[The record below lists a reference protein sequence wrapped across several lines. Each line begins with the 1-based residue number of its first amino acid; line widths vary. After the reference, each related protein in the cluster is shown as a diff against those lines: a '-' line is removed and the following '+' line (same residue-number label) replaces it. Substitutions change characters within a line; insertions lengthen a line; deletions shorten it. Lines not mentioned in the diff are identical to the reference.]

1 MKRLLIFLLL
11 SVAGLQTAW
20 SYYQYKEAFTIHPNG
35 RAVKCYMRGAD
46 GECKDVLYKIYPNME
61 ESNVG
66 RVVHYV
72 SCNQDKFIGIIVN
85 DDIVYVKKGSVAVNT
100 RNYSGEILNLYSEP
114 DTTSEI
120 VFQTDKVQTLPI
132 YDING
137 HWLYVKLKDMNG
149 RVVFGWLEPDMQCG
163 SPFTSCP

>member
-1 MKRLLIFLLL
+1 MQWQR
-11 SVAGLQTAW
+11 
-20 SYYQYKEAFTIHPNG
+20 
-35 RAVKCYMRGAD
+35 
-46 GECKDVLYKIYPNME
+46 
-61 ESNVG
+61 
-66 RVVHYV
+66 

-85 DDIVYVKKGSVAVNT
+85 DDIVYVKKGSIAVNT
-100 RNYSGEILNLYSEP
+100 RNYSGEILNLYSGP